1 MRLKY
6 YVNKNRQDGNG
17 YNHEVHKFGCAWMP
31 SNALYLGEFDS
42 SEDALRKAKDIYSD
56 ADGCIHCC
64 LEINHDKR

>member
-17 YNHEVHKFGCAWMP
+17 YNHEVHKLGCPWMP

-42 SEDALRKAKDIYSD
+42 SEDALLKAKDIYSD

>member
-6 YVNKNRQDGNG
+6 YVNRHQQVGSG
-17 YNHEVHKFGCAWMP
+17 FNHEVHKLGCYWMP
-31 SNALYLGEFDS
+31 SDALYLGEFDS

>member
-1 MRLKY
+1 MKQKY

-17 YNHEVHKFGCAWMP
+17 YNHEVHKLGCPWMP

-42 SEDALRKAKDIYSD
+42 SEDALLKAKDIYSD